1 MTEVI
6 KRIWKYTLEVTDEQE
21 IEMPDVLKFRHVAP
35 IAASGYLPNSS
46 TWEERVRSERIN
58 VWAEV
63 DACSELRKK
72 KFYVV
77 GTGHSLPEVGIFV
90 GTAVMPS
97 GLVWH
102 VFWETLV

>member
-35 IAASGYLPNSS
+35 TYKAPDAPWGLVSQSPQN
-46 TWEERVRSERIN
+46 ERIN

-63 DACSELRKK
+63 NACSELRKK

-77 GTGHSLPEVGIFV
+77 GTGHPLPEDGIFV
-90 GTAVMPS
+90 GTAPMPS

-102 VFWETLV
+102 VFWVTT